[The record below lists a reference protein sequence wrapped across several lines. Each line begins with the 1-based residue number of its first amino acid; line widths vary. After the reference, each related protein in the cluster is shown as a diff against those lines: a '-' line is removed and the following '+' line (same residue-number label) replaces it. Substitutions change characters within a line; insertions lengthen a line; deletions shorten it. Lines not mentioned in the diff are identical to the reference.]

1 MDVYK
6 LNYSLPGGLD
16 ISLEDSDVWIDVK
29 LNLFGGEDTLELFNL
44 VSLLVLFVLLV
55 SLVKLSKAELEVNV
69 I

>member
-6 LNYSLPGGLD
+6 LNNSLPGGLD
-16 ISLEDSDVWIDVK
+16 ISLKDSDVRIDVE
-29 LNLFGGEDTLELFNL
+29 LNLFGSEHTLKLFNF